1 MHSKLRIKLGQV
13 EFEYEGE
20 AEFSQESIKDLFSH
34 MESLFSTAIARG
46 LEPAPSPP
54 GDFGEN
60 SSASGAGDPPVNLHP
75 NTIAT
80 RLGVSSGPD
89 LALAAAA
96 YLQISLGKP
105 SFSRKELLEEMK
117 SATTYYKQTMS
128 SNLTSTIETH
138 IKTKKFNQIG
148 QNVYS
153 LHATELHSLREK
165 IA

>member
-34 MESLFSTAIARG
+34 MEALFSTAIARG
-46 LEPAPSPP
+46 LEPTPSPT
-54 GDFGEN
+54 GDGGEN
-60 SSASGAGDPPVNLHP
+60 GPSSGAGDPAINLHP
-75 NTIAT
+75 NTIAS

-96 YLQISLGKP
+96 YLQLSLGKP
-105 SFSRKELLEEMK
+105 SFTRKELLDEMK

-128 SNLTSTIETH
+128 GNLTSIIETH
-138 IKTKKFNQIG
+138 IKASKFNQIG

-153 LHATELHSLREK
+153 LHATELQSLREK
-165 IA
+165 LA